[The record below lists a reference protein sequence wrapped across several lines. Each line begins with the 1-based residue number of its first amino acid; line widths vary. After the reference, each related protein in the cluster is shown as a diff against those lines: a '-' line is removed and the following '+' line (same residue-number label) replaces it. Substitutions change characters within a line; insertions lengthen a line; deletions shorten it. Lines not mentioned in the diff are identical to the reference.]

1 MLVIRK
7 PAGVEE
13 MTIIIAAIIGLGIGI
28 YNAYNYSW
36 GDLVEYI
43 LNSFFG
49 IIIGG
54 TVGVIIA
61 IALPM
66 DTYNK
71 QYSLK
76 IESLQ
81 DANNIRGNFFL
92 GIGQVEGKM
101 QYVFYYKSGEF
112 YRMAQIEYE
121 LVKIK
126 YSNAEPQVHITEK
139 YPTEAFINNFA
150 YDTDIHSKTYI
161 IEVPQGTIKNNY
173 NLDAQ

>member
-1 MLVIRK
+1 MVTL
-7 PAGVEE
+7 
-13 MTIIIAAIIGLGIGI
+13 IIAVGIGLLIGL
-28 YNAYNYSW
+28 YNAYENGYDW
-36 GDLVEYI
+36 LDWLF
-43 LNSFFG
+43 LPFFG
-49 IIIGG
+49 VIVGSIIG
-54 TVGVIIA
+54 ISIA

-71 QYSLK
+71 QYSLR

-81 DANNIRGNFFL
+81 DANNIKGNFFL
-92 GIGQVEGKM
+92 GIGQVEGEM
-101 QYVFYYKSGEF
+101 QYVFYYKSDEF

-150 YDTDIHSKTYI
+150 YDTDIYSKTYI